1 MIKKLFPLLFVF
13 LFAACSQ
20 DMEDEGVGQSS
31 TGMANTTG
39 MVNLTQDEYL
49 SIAFDDPKE
58 LDEDAVVSLAS
69 DFLNSLEA
77 QEAKTKTRSS
87 GSDFTLSVNTKS
99 YFSKNNISSTK
110 SADNLRLPVY
120 EVTVSSGE
128 DKGVV
133 YVSADER
140 NAEVIT
146 YIPKAAQDEA
156 TYINSGSEFLV
167 EWAKASSYKKLE
179 ETEKIRQELRDA
191 TVLKISKE
199 LGIDQSEVSLD
210 KISDK
215 ILVEGLK
222 AKPINQQAN
231 WKIVCKPI
239 VKTEWS
245 QGAPYNQFLK
255 DLDTTKDRKINA
267 AGCAVT
273 AACQLMTAIKPTITI
288 NTTKIDWDRLASTPS
303 ISTSSWDTSRANMVG
318 IVFKWAFAKLKAE
331 PRFDNNNRNTETV
344 VYTNYQTDF
353 YKYYFNYDLR
363 DQKYIYSALL
373 KSFNNKQP
381 SLIYGQGHAFI
392 LDGYGGMSQ
401 SPRDLYFHANLGW
414 GGTGN
419 GWYKLNTDG
428 SIKIEAY
435 RNITYDTNKLWV
447 WTGLYKKNVHY
458 IDWAY

>member
-69 DFLNSLEA
+69 DFLNSLEE

-87 GSDFTLSVNTKS
+87 GSDFILSVNTKS

-128 DKGVV
+128 GKGVV

-156 TYINSGSEFLV
+156 TYVNSGSEFLV
-167 EWAKASSYKKLE
+167 EWAKESSYKKLE

-199 LGIDQSEVSLD
+199 LGIDQSEVTLD

-222 AKPINQQAN
+222 AKPIDQVAT
-231 WKIVCKPI
+231 WKVGCKPI

-255 DLDTTKDRKINA
+255 DKETGKKVTV

-273 AACQLMTAIKPTITI
+273 AACQLMTAVKPDLTLGGGIKADWGLL
-288 NTTKIDWDRLASTPS
+288 TKTPRMEPNETGS
-303 ISTSSWDTSRANMVG
+303 KANMVG
-318 IVFKWAFAKLKAE
+318 LLFAWAFEELHAT
-331 PRFDNNNRNTETV
+331 PIFDSKGENTATSV
-344 VYTNYQTDF
+344 NSFWQNWFYFWKCDF
-353 YKYYFNYDLR
+353 YWNELHDGKYDYNY
-363 DQKYIYSALL
+363 LL
-373 KSFNNKQP
+373 KSFQQGYP
-381 SLIYGQGHAFI
+381 SLISGQGHAFI
-392 LDGYGGMSQ
+392 LDGYGGMSL

-419 GWYKLNTDG
+419 GWYKLDTDG
-428 SIKIEAY
+428 RILFEATP
-435 RNITYDTNKLWV
+435 NNSYDTDGLYV
-447 WTGLYKKNVHY
+447 WTGLRKKK
-458 IDWAY
+458 